1 MGSIF
6 KPSVTTV
13 QAPSQSSTSYDI
25 PEYFKEIQERTLRK
39 GETEFSKPY
48 AGFQGQR
55 VAQLDPME
63 IQAGNIYQNQI
74 LPQAGQLAGIGQD
87 MANVGQDIA
96 TAGGQTYDTATAQ
109 TYANPYENQVIS
121 GALGDLREAYGQTQK
136 SMNASA
142 IGAGAFGGSRQG
154 IENVL
159 GAERFIES
167 AGDTSA
173 RLRQA
178 GFESGANR
186 FAQDRATQMSGLGS
200 QMSGLG
206 AKLGAAQSQI
216 NALGQTSAGLA
227 GFGAQARGI
236 EQAGLAEG
244 YRDFIEEREYG
255 AGQIKQMIGA
265 LSGAPIRSYG
275 EERTGYTSVPVQGA
289 SPFGQIA
296 GAVTTGM
303 ALSDMRLKED
313 INLVGKSPSG
323 INIYTFKY
331 KGNDKKYQGVMAH
344 QVPHVS
350 SVNDDGYLMVDY
362 NKLDVQFKEV

>member
-13 QAPSQSSTSYDI
+13 QAPSQSTTSYDI
-25 PEYFKEIQERTLRK
+25 PEYFKEIQEDTLRRGQK
-39 GETEFSKPY
+39 EFSKPY
-48 AGFQGQR
+48 QAYTGQR
-55 VAQLDPME
+55 VAQLDPYE

-74 LPQAGQLAGIGQD
+74 VPQAGQLAGIGQD
-87 MANVGQDIA
+87 IA
-96 TAGGQTYDTATAQ
+96 TAGAQTYDAATAQ
-109 TYANPYENQVIS
+109 AYANPYENQVVS

-159 GAERFIES
+159 GAERYIDS
-167 AGDTSA
+167 VGDTSA

-186 FAQDRATQMSGLGS
+186 FMADRGA

-216 NALGQTSAGLA
+216 SGLQQASAGLA
-227 GFGAQARGI
+227 GFGTQARGI
-236 EQAGLAEG
+236 AQAGLAEG
-244 YRDFIEEREYG
+244 YRDFIEEREFG
-255 AGQIKQMIGA
+255 GNQVKQMIGA

-275 EERTGYTSVPVQGA
+275 EERTGYTTTPVAGP
-289 SPFGQIA
+289 STFGQVA
-296 GAVTTGM
+296 GAFT
-303 ALSDMRLKED
+303 AYKSDIRLKDD

-323 INIYTFKY
+323 INIYNFKY
-331 KGNDKKYQGVMAH
+331 KGDDKKYQGVMAH
-344 QVPHVS
+344 QVPEASFVG
-350 SVNDDGYLMVDY
+350 DDGYLMVDY
-362 NKLDVQFKEV
+362 SKLDVEFKEI

>member
-13 QAPSQSSTSYDI
+13 QAPSQSTTSYDI

-39 GETEFSKPY
+39 GEAEFSKPY

-55 VAQLDPME
+55 IAQLDPYE

-74 LPQAGQLAGIGQD
+74 VPQAGQLAGIGQD
-87 MANVGQDIA
+87 IA
-96 TAGGQTYDTATAQ
+96 TAGAQTYDTATAQ
-109 TYANPYENQVIS
+109 TYANPYEDQVIS

-142 IGAGAFGGSRQG
+142 VGAGAFGGSRQG
-154 IENVL
+154 IQNVL

-186 FAQDRATQMSGLGS
+186 FMQDRAS
-200 QMSGLG
+200 QMSGLN
-206 AKLGAAQSQI
+206 AKLGGAQSQI
-216 NALGQTSAGLA
+216 NALGQASAGLQQ
-227 GFGAQARGI
+227 FGAQARGI

-275 EERTGYTSVPVQGA
+275 EERSGYTGIPVQGA

>member
-13 QAPSQSSTSYDI
+13 QAPSQSTTSYDI

-55 VAQLDPME
+55 IAQLDPYE

-74 LPQAGQLAGIGQD
+74 VPQAGQLAGIGQD
-87 MANVGQDIA
+87 IA
-96 TAGGQTYDTATAQ
+96 TAGAQTYDAATAQ
-109 TYANPYENQVIS
+109 AYANPYENQVVS

-159 GAERFIES
+159 GAERYIDS
-167 AGDTSA
+167 VGDTSA

-186 FAQDRATQMSGLGS
+186 FMNDRSS

-236 EQAGLAEG
+236 EQAGLAEQ
-244 YRDFIEEREYG
+244 YRDFIEQREFG
-255 AGQIKQMIGA
+255 GNQVKQMIGA

-275 EERTGYTSVPVQGA
+275 EERTGYTSMPVQGA

-296 GAVTTGM
+296 GAITTGM

>member
-13 QAPSQSSTSYDI
+13 QAPSQSQTSYDI
-25 PEYFKEIQERTLRK
+25 PEYFKEIQERTLRR

-48 AGFQGQR
+48 QAFQGQR
-55 VAQLDPME
+55 IAQLDPYE
-63 IQAGNIYQNQI
+63 VQAGNIYQNQI
-74 LPQAGQLAGIGQD
+74 VPQSGQLAAIG
-87 MANVGQDIA
+87 N
-96 TAGGQTYDTATAQ
+96 QTYDTATAQ
-109 TYANPYENQVIS
+109 AYANPYEDQVVS

-136 SMNASA
+136 SMNAAA
-142 IGAGAFGGSRQG
+142 IGSGAFGGSRQG

-186 FAQDRATQMSGLGS
+186 FAQDRAAQMSGATT
-200 QMSGLG
+200 QLG
-206 AKLGAAQSQI
+206 ALQS
-216 NALGQTSAGLA
+216 ASAGLA
-227 GFGAQARGI
+227 GFGTQARGI
-236 EQAGLAEG
+236 AQAGLAEG
-244 YRDFIEEREYG
+244 YRDFIEEREFG
-255 AGQIKQMIGA
+255 GNQVKQMIGA

-275 EERTGYTSVPVQGA
+275 EERTGYTTTPVAGP
-289 SPFGQIA
+289 STFGQVA
-296 GAVTTGM
+296 GALTAM
-303 ALSDMRLKED
+303 QSDIRLKDD
-313 INLVGKSPSG
+313 INLVGKSPAG
-323 INIYTFKY
+323 TNIYTFKY

>member
-25 PEYFKEIQERTLRK
+25 PEYFKEIQERTLRTA
-39 GETEFSKPY
+39 ETEFSKPY
-48 AGFQGQR
+48 QGFQGQR
-55 VAQLDPME
+55 IAQLDPYE

-74 LPQAGQLAGIGQD
+74 LPQSGQLAAIG
-87 MANVGQDIA
+87 A
-96 TAGGQTYDTATAQ
+96 QTYDTATAQ
-109 TYANPYENQVIS
+109 AYANPYEDQVIS

-142 IGAGAFGGSRQG
+142 IGAGAFGGERQG
-154 IENVL
+154 IQNVL
-159 GAERFIES
+159 GAERFIDS

-186 FAQDRATQMSGLGS
+186 FMQDRATQ
-200 QMSGLG
+200 
-206 AKLGAAQSQI
+206 LGAAQSQI
-216 NALGQTSAGLA
+216 NALGQASAGLQQ
-227 GFGAQARGI
+227 FGAQARGI

-275 EERTGYTSVPVQGA
+275 EERSGYTGIPVQGA